1 MIGNWII
8 AAVGYGTALSFG
20 IASAFGFFGALEMK
34 AGSRSE
40 GLAVAWWALG
50 AIASLIFAGVT
61 RGLLGG
67 CAA

>member
-8 AAVGYGTALSFG
+8 GLVGYGTALSFG
-20 IASAFGFFGALEMK
+20 AASALGFFGALKTK

-40 GLAVAWWALG
+40 GLAVIWWALG

-61 RGLLGG
+61 RGLLGV